1 MVHASAVVHASA
13 PSIAPVAALLA
24 DRSRARMVTALADG
38 RALPASV
45 LAQESG
51 ISASTASEHLGRLVA
66 GGILQ
71 VERSGR
77 HRYYRLAGADV
88 AAAVE
93 ALSAIAPQPPVSSLR
108 QSTRAAAL
116 RRARTCYDHV
126 AGRLGVALT
135 ASLLDRGA
143 LVRVDGGAGLD
154 RAEGDRLS
162 APSRRCPFRLG
173 PSAGDVLGAFGVD
186 LAPLLDRPAD
196 SRPLLRCCLDWSEQR
211 YHLAGALGAAVLEQL
226 LAAGWVRR
234 AGPPRALELTPAG
247 GDELGAR
254 LGVSDYRAA
263 S

>member
-1 MVHASAVVHASA
+1 
-13 PSIAPVAALLA
+13 
-24 DRSRARMVTALADG
+24 
-38 RALPASV
+38 
-45 LAQESG
+45 
-51 ISASTASEHLGRLVA
+51 
-66 GGILQ
+66 

-116 RRARTCYDHV
+116 RRGRTCYDHV

-135 ASLLDRGA
+135 ASLLERGA

-162 APSRRCPFRLG
+162 APSRRCPLGLG

-226 LAAGWVRR
+226 LAAGESWN
-234 AGPPRALELTPAG
+234 AALSGRVL
-247 GDELGAR
+247 
-254 LGVSDYRAA
+254 S
-263 S
+263 

>member
-1 MVHASAVVHASA
+1 
-13 PSIAPVAALLA
+13 
-24 DRSRARMVTALADG
+24 
-38 RALPASV
+38 
-45 LAQESG
+45 
-51 ISASTASEHLGRLVA
+51 
-66 GGILQ
+66 
-71 VERSGR
+71 
-77 HRYYRLAGADV
+77 
-88 AAAVE
+88 
-93 ALSAIAPQPPVSSLR
+93 LR

-116 RRARTCYDHV
+116 RRGRTCYDHV

-135 ASLLDRGA
+135 ASLLERGA

-154 RAEGDRLS
+154 RAEGDRRS

-186 LAPLLDRPAD
+186 LAPLLDRPAG